1 MKLQGTTSNRSHNGF
16 TSVYFVLLKELTY
29 EATWKP
35 LWTSVLT

>member
-1 MKLQGTTSNRSHNGF
+1 MKLQGTTSNRSHNDF